1 MLINVSF
8 IKQKKYVSTY
18 KKIEGLNLIPIL
30 CRRKFDCHFCHTLY
44 IFVLEF
50 IYLDSF

>member
-18 KKIEGLNLIPIL
+18 KKIEGLNLIS
-30 CRRKFDCHFCHTLY
+30 Y
-44 IFVLEF
+44 FVQKK
-50 IYLDSF
+50 I